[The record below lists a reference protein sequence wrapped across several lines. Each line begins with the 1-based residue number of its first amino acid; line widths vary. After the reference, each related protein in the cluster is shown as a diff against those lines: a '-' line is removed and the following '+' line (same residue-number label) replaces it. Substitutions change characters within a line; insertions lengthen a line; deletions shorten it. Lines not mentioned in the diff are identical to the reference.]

1 MPAPVFVGC
10 HPGNFRKGR
19 PAGIVPDAVVIHVIV
34 GSLKTADAW
43 FGDARA
49 QVSAHYGVGADGV
62 VHQYVEEFDT
72 AFHAGTVER
81 PQWTLGRG
89 GLNPNAHTIG
99 IEHEGFDGT
108 EWTDA
113 MYASTAALV
122 RAAAARWGFPVDA
135 SHVVPHRAI
144 RATKTCPGRIADLAR
159 IVAEAGGA
167 AAPALAAPG
176 SVTVRTNANVRRGA
190 PSVDAPIDR
199 VLPAGAAFTVARV
212 THAGDPVGGNPFW
225 YGDAAGNFLWSGVT
239 DRPRP

>member
-1 MPAPVFVGC
+1 VPPPVFVGC
-10 HPGNFRKGR
+10 HPGNFRRGR

-43 FGDARA
+43 FNDARA
-49 QVSAHYGVGADGV
+49 QVSAHYGVGKDGV

-81 PQWTLGRG
+81 PAWRLLRAGM
-89 GLNPNAHTIG
+89 NPNAHTIG
-99 IEHEGFDGT
+99 IEHEGFEAT

-113 MYASTAALV
+113 MYASTAELV
-122 RAAAARWGFPVDA
+122 RTAAARWGFPVDA
-135 SHVVPHRAI
+135 DHVIPHRAV
-144 RATKTCPGRIADLAR
+144 RATKTCPGRVADLAR

-167 AAPALAAPG
+167 AAPALALPG
-176 SVTVRTNANVRRGA
+176 SVTARTNANVRRGA
-190 PSVDAPIDR
+190 PSVAAPVER
-199 VLPAGAAFTVARV
+199 VLAAGTAFAVASLSR
-212 THAGDPVGGNPFW
+212 TGDPVGGNPLW